1 MKQIKSFWNWFQD
14 NEEAIQNALLLGIN
28 AKEVITH
35 LNRNYG
41 YISKRIG
48 FLIYAPEKDSDK
60 YTIIFTANGYS
71 KLFHKLIALEEQAPK
86 LKYFIPQA
94 FIKPMLEVSK
104 YKEGKDLPRLFQN
117 YEFKISQ
124 LQFALENYNIETKHL
139 KIKIYLPAFD
149 EIKQFEELETDIK
162 YIVMEIIGEIA
173 FRKHIKHIQLD
184 QLQPTQKG
192 LLNLI
197 ELPHYI
203 DYLYKINSR
212 GKTRIM

>member
-1 MKQIKSFWNWFQD
+1 MKKYV
-14 NEEAIQNALLLGIN
+14 LLL
-28 AKEVITH
+28 
-35 LNRNYG
+35 
-41 YISKRIG
+41 
-48 FLIYAPEKDSDK
+48 FLISNS
-60 YTIIFTANGYS
+60 IFA
-71 KLFHKLIALEEQAPK
+71 H
-86 LKYFIPQA
+86 
-94 FIKPMLEVSK
+94 
-104 YKEGKDLPRLFQN
+104 
-117 YEFKISQ
+117 EFKKSQ
-124 LQFALENYNIETKHL
+124 LQFTLENYDIETKLL

-149 EIKQFEELETDIK
+149 EIKQFQELATDIK

-184 QLQPTQKG
+184 QLQSTQKG